1 VVVVRRRLHG
11 ALLLLLLHPLLQPPP
26 PPPPPILRATAR
38 YDEDDSAISANR
50 QPSLFFSPARL
61 DFGFFWGRGA
71 NFEFY
76 PASTAALFWWELQ
89 R

>member
-1 VVVVRRRLHG
+1 VVVVVRRRLHG
-11 ALLLLLLHPLLQPPP
+11 ALPLLLLLHPLLQPPP
-26 PPPPPILRATAR
+26 PPILRATAR
-38 YDEDDSAISANR
+38 CDEDDSAISANR

-61 DFGFFWGRGA
+61 DFGFFWGMGA

-76 PASTAALFWWELQ
+76 PASTAALFWWEPQ